1 MSVTVV
7 VGTSKGGF
15 VYRSQD
21 RRTWSIEGPL
31 FKGWKVTAVGR
42 DLEGG
47 WLLAT
52 ASVVYGAAIQRS
64 KDGVAWRQVEKGPR
78 YSEASGFKMNQIWTF
93 ARAGEVLFAGVDE
106 AGLFASRDG
115 GESWSLVEGLTS
127 HPTRSRWFP
136 GNGGL
141 CAHVVLSDPEDP
153 RRLWCGISAVGVFRS
168 EDGGESWQPKNRGVP
183 LILEDAEDKEI
194 GYCVHGLAQ
203 DPGDPASIWRQDHV
217 GVFRTRDGGDS
228 WERIEKGLPS
238 GFGFPIAID
247 RRTKSLFVVPM
258 EADQYR
264 FAAGEKLRVFRSR
277 DEGDSW
283 EPLGRGLPSEH
294 AFTGVLRSALAADS
308 LDPCGLYLGTTSG
321 TVHASADGGE
331 SWRALPGLL
340 PRVLTVAVFPE

>member
-15 VYRSQD
+15 VYRSKD
-21 RRTWSIEGPL
+21 RRDWTIEGPL

-42 DLEGG
+42 DIEGG

-52 ASVVYGAAIQRS
+52 ASDVYGAAIQRS
-64 KDGVAWRQVEKGPR
+64 KDLREWRQVEKGPR
-78 YSEASGFKMNQIWTF
+78 YEEASGWKLNQIWTF
-93 ARAGEVLFAGVDE
+93 ARAGDRLFAGVDE
-106 AGLFASRDG
+106 AGLFDSRDG

-141 CAHVVLSDPEDP
+141 CAHAFLSDPKDP
-153 RRLWCGISAVGVFRS
+153 DRLWCGISAVGVFRS
-168 EDGGESWQPKNRGVP
+168 EDGGGSWTPKNRGVP
-183 LILEDAEDKEI
+183 LILEDAEDKDI
-194 GYCVHGLAQ
+194 GFCVHGLAQ
-203 DPGDPASIWRQDHV
+203 DPGDPKRIWRQDHN

-238 GFGFPIAID
+238 RFGFPIAID
-247 RRTKSLFVVPM
+247 RRTKSLFLAPL

-264 FAAGEKLRVFRSR
+264 IPAGGKLRVFRSR

-283 EPLGRGLPSEH
+283 EPLGKGLPSEH
-294 AFTGVLRSALAADS
+294 AYAGVLRSSLVADS

-321 TVHASADGGE
+321 TLHASADGGE
-331 SWRALPGLL
+331 SWRTLPGLL
-340 PRVLTVAVFPE
+340 PRVLTVAVFVE